1 MAYPFRQICLVY
13 GLSLI
18 TSYQINLVIRT
29 SMIQNFREIKF
40 SDKLKLEGQ
49 GTNFSKRAKQISQ

>member
-13 GLSLI
+13 GLLLI

-40 SDKLKLEGQ
+40 SDKLKLEG
-49 GTNFSKRAKQISQ
+49 

>member
-40 SDKLKLEGQ
+40 SDKLKLEG
-49 GTNFSKRAKQISQ
+49 